1 MIKKLK
7 TPLTDKDIE
16 SLRAGDIVLIT
27 GTIYT
32 ARDAAH
38 QRLAQLIKEGK
49 ALPFDAKNAIIY
61 YTGPAPKKPGRVI
74 GPCGPTSSYRMDP
87 YSPTLMKEGVRV
99 MIGKGDRS
107 EEFYKALIDQKS
119 VYLQATGGAAT
130 LISES
135 VKNVTLIAYPEL
147 GAEAV
152 YKFDVEE
159 FKAIVTNDSVG
170 GNLPKENRKK
180 YQK

>member
-1 MIKKLK
+1 MIKKLN
-7 TPLTDKDIE
+7 TPLTNQDIE

-38 QRLAQLIKEGK
+38 KRLVELIEKGEK
-49 ALPFDAKNAIIY
+49 LPFDPKNAIIY

-87 YSPTLMKEGVRV
+87 YSPYLMKEGVRV

-107 EEFYKALIDQKS
+107 DSFYKALKDYKS
-119 VYLQATGGAAT
+119 VYFQATGGAAT
-130 LISES
+130 LISEA
-135 VKNVTLIAYPEL
+135 VKNVTLIAYPDL

-152 YKFDVEE
+152 YEFTVEN
-159 FKAIVTNDSVG
+159 FKAIVTNDSIG
-170 GNLPKENRKK
+170 GNLPLENRKK

>member
-7 TPLTDKDIE
+7 TPLTDQDIE

-38 QRLAQLIKEGK
+38 KRLVELIKEGK
-49 ALPFDAKNAIIY
+49 QLPFDPKNTIIY

-87 YSPTLMKEGVRV
+87 YSPYLMKKGVRV

-107 EEFYKALIDQKS
+107 DSFYKSLKDYKS

-130 LISES
+130 LISDA
-135 VKNVTLIAYPEL
+135 VKNVNLIGYPVF

-152 YKFDVEE
+152 YEFTVED
-159 FKAIVTNDSVG
+159 FNAFVTNDSIG
-170 GNLPKENRKK
+170 GNLPQENRKK

>member
-1 MIKKLK
+1 
-7 TPLTDKDIE
+7 
-16 SLRAGDIVLIT
+16 
-27 GTIYT
+27 
-32 ARDAAH
+32 
-38 QRLAQLIKEGK
+38 
-49 ALPFDAKNAIIY
+49 
-61 YTGPAPKKPGRVI
+61 
-74 GPCGPTSSYRMDP
+74 MDP

-107 EEFYKALIDQKS
+107 EEFYKALIDQKA

-152 YKFDVEE
+152 YKFDVKE